1 MNVGIAQI
9 NTTVGAIENN
19 TEKILEV
26 YHRLQSQCDL
36 ILLPELSLCGYP
48 PRDLLLRRSF
58 LEQAKK
64 AIDDIAQQTL
74 DAALLVGFPESTSDG
89 KLYNALAF
97 CHQGKV
103 KRTARKTLL
112 PSYDVFDEDRYFSP
126 ASEVTVLSF
135 CGYRIGITICEDLW
149 NQGSNHPC
157 TRYDRNPVTEI
168 SAHSL
173 DILLNAAA
181 SPWHVGKNRER
192 LALLQEAAGT
202 CGCPVVYV
210 NAIGGNDELIFD
222 GGSTVVNAS
231 GKMVWEAPSF
241 VEAFHCCDT
250 GSKKIE
256 INSPMPELLQI
267 ESALVL
273 GLRDYARKSGFSKIV
288 LGLSGGI
295 DSALTAYLAVQALGK
310 ENVQGISLP
319 SAISS
324 QHSKEDAQ
332 SLAKNLGIRFS
343 TIPINGIFSEFRKSL
358 NPLFSKLPED
368 VTEEN
373 LQSRSRGVIL
383 MAIANKTGA
392 LLLTTGNKSELAVGY
407 CTLYGDLCGGLAVI
421 ADLPKTTVFALSKF
435 INREREIIPWNT
447 RKKPPSAEL
456 KPGQEDLDSL
466 PPYED
471 LDAILKAYVEKNQ
484 SLEEI
489 TALGYSTE
497 VVEEILKKV
506 DRNDHKRNQAPP
518 VLKISPLAFGVG
530 RRFPIVKQ

>member
-1 MNVGIAQI
+1 
-9 NTTVGAIENN
+9 
-19 TEKILEV
+19 
-26 YHRLQSQCDL
+26 
-36 ILLPELSLCGYP
+36 
-48 PRDLLLRRSF
+48 
-58 LEQAKK
+58 
-64 AIDDIAQQTL
+64 
-74 DAALLVGFPESTSDG
+74 
-89 KLYNALAF
+89 
-97 CHQGKV
+97 
-103 KRTARKTLL
+103 
-112 PSYDVFDEDRYFSP
+112 
-126 ASEVTVLSF
+126 
-135 CGYRIGITICEDLW
+135 
-149 NQGSNHPC
+149 
-157 TRYDRNPVTEI
+157 
-168 SAHSL
+168 
-173 DILLNAAA
+173 
-181 SPWHVGKNRER
+181 
-192 LALLQEAAGT
+192 
-202 CGCPVVYV
+202 
-210 NAIGGNDELIFD
+210 
-222 GGSTVVNAS
+222 
-231 GKMVWEAPSF
+231 
-241 VEAFHCCDT
+241 
-250 GSKKIE
+250 
-256 INSPMPELLQI
+256 MPELLQI

-324 QHSKEDAQ
+324 QHSKVDAQ

-343 TIPINGIFSEFRKSL
+343 TIPINAIFSEFRKSL

-421 ADLPKTTVFALSKF
+421 ADVPKTTVFALSKF

-447 RKKPPSAEL
+447 IRKPPSAEL

-497 VVEEILKKV
+497 VVEEVLKKV

-530 RRFPIVKQ
+530 RRFPIVKR